1 MSLNWNWK
9 DKCGEATFFENYP
22 DSEPRTYTV
31 NLYEGNAYLIFIY
44 EYEENGEG
52 MYTLNSFWC
61 DKTHM
66 NRCLGIDKKYK
77 ATYGENMYE
86 KPYSRL
92 TKIRLNKAK
101 CRNIKEIIKA
111 MVEAF
116 DNLEIEIYNEGDE

>member
-9 DKCGEATFFENYP
+9 DKCGEVTYFENYP

-52 MYTLNSFWC
+52 MYTLNNFWC

-77 ATYGENMYE
+77 STYGKNMYE
-86 KPYSRL
+86 NPYSRL

-101 CRNIKEIIKA
+101 CSNAKEIIKA

-116 DNLEIEIYNEGDE
+116 DNLEIEIYNEGDD